1 VVKNLATTAL
11 VMLMAVGGAAEARDS
26 ARPRGSHATRA
37 TQPHART
44 TERQRT
50 ETGRTR
56 SDTVTRADG
65 STASRR
71 AVVTNDADAGS
82 RTRNVDYTG
91 FDGKERSVDRTST
104 RTDDGYTR
112 STTAT
117 GANGGAATRDLD
129 VSRNQDTGTVTREAN
144 YSTADG
150 RTGSTSDVIQRT
162 EDGYSRNTTHTTPDG
177 ATHTRDVDV
186 SCDKDAKKCVKQVDV
201 GQQP

>member
-1 VVKNLATTAL
+1 VVKHWATTAL
-11 VMLMAVGGAAEARDS
+11 VAWMAVGGAAEARDNTR
-26 ARPRGSHATRA
+26 AHGSRATRT
-37 TQPHART
+37 TQPHTRT

-65 STASRR
+65 ATASRH
-71 AVVTNDADAGS
+71 AVVTKDTDAGT

-91 FDGKERSVDRTST
+91 FDGKERSVDHVGT
-104 RTDDGYTR
+104 RTESGYTR
-112 STTAT
+112 ET
-117 GANGGAATRDLD
+117 
-129 VSRNQDTGTVTREAN
+129 N
-144 YSTADG
+144 YSAADG
-150 RTGSTSDVIQRT
+150 RTGSKSDVIQRT